1 MARAYAPI
9 TKKQDAILFCVLF
22 FCGILDN
29 DNVKQSEE
37 IFNELG
43 LNMSTA
49 LTVFLRQTVRSRG
62 IPFEMRLNIPNEET
76 LAAIQ
81 DVNMERN
88 MSRQFH
94 SVKELMEDLDADD

>member
-1 MARAYAPI
+1 MANTNLNIRI
-9 TKKQDAILFCVLF
+9 DSDLK
-22 FCGILDN
+22 
-29 DNVKQSEE
+29 KQSEE

-62 IPFEMRLNIPNEET
+62 IPFDMRLNIPNEET
-76 LAAIQ
+76 IAAIN
-81 DVNMERN
+81 DVNLNRN
-88 MSRQFH
+88 MSRPFH

>member
-1 MARAYAPI
+1 MATTNLNVRI
-9 TKKQDAILFCVLF
+9 DADLK
-22 FCGILDN
+22 
-29 DNVKQSEE
+29 KQSEE
-37 IFNELG
+37 IFHELG

-49 LTVFLRQTVRSRG
+49 LTVFLRQAVRSRG
-62 IPFEMRLNIPNEET
+62 IPFEMRLNSIPNEET

-81 DVNMERN
+81 DVNLDRN

>member
-1 MARAYAPI
+1 MATTNLNVRI
-9 TKKQDAILFCVLF
+9 DADLK
-22 FCGILDN
+22 
-29 DNVKQSEE
+29 KQSEE
-37 IFNELG
+37 IFSELG

-81 DVNMERN
+81 DVNLSRN

-94 SVKELMEDLDADD
+94 SVKELMKDLDADD

>member
-1 MARAYAPI
+1 MPTTNLNVRI
-9 TKKQDAILFCVLF
+9 DADLK
-22 FCGILDN
+22 
-29 DNVKQSEE
+29 KQSEE

-62 IPFEMRLNIPNEET
+62 IPFEMRLNTPNEET

-81 DVNMERN
+81 DVNMGRN